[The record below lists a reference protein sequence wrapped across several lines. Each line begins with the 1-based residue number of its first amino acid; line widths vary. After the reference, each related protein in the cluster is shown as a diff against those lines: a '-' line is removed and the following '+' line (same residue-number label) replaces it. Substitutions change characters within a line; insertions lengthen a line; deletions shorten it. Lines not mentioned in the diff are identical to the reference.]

1 MTTATL
7 EDQARFEAFLL
18 QQGREFAVSRVAA
31 HVILRFVR
39 LDDFDTDHQTETANV
54 ANHRVAFLQLGQFT
68 FQPLALGGDFVGD
81 LVVAQMTQGGQAG
94 GHRQL
99 VAAEG
104 AGVVTRFPGVELLF

>member
-1 MTTATL
+1 M
-7 EDQARFEAFLL
+7 
-18 QQGREFAVSRVAA
+18 
-31 HVILRFVR
+31 ILRFVR

-54 ANHRVAFLQLGQFT
+54 ANHRVAFLQLGWFT

-99 VAAEG
+99 VTAEG
-104 AGVVTRFPGVELLF
+104 AGVVTRFPGVELLLMPSTASGSPPPTAFDITMMSG